1 MAASRKTRTGPAAK
15 RKPAAAKLAGLDA
28 GWRTFIKAAGGKAP
42 PVATWPDPTGAP
54 SLKKTIRKAVTK
66 KPAKKKAAKKAA
78 TGKAPRKPAAK
89 KKRAA
94 KK

>member
-1 MAASRKTRTGPAAK
+1 MAASRKKRTKPAAK
-15 RKPAAAKLAGLDA
+15 RKPAAAKLAQLDA
-28 GWRTFIKAAGGKAP
+28 GWRTFIKTASAKTPVVAA
-42 PVATWPDPTGAP
+42 WPDPTGAP
-54 SLKKTIRKAVTK
+54 SLKKTIRKAV
-66 KPAKKKAAKKAA
+66 KKKATKKAA